1 MKELYGIDLPVT
13 VKLHDG
19 SRRQPIFTAATMRVP
34 GWVNFGILRWRQE
47 PLVVHAI
54 TGVAS

>member
-13 VKLHDG
+13 VRLFEG
-19 SRRQPIFTAATMRVP
+19 ARRQPISQQMVVRVP
-34 GWVNFGILRWRQE
+34 GWVDFGILRWRQE